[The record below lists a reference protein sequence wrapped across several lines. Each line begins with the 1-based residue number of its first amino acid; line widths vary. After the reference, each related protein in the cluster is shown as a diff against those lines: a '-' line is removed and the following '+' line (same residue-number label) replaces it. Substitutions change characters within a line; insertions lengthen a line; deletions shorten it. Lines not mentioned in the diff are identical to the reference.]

1 MARSR
6 NIKAFTRALGVVAAV
21 LIVVSGVT
29 FAALQSQQDTLTGNT
44 IETATANLQV
54 SKDGV
59 TYSNTQPGFDFN
71 NLIPGGSAQPTAGYP
86 VYLKNAGG
94 TPLSLKLAVTSTP
107 SNPDNV
113 DLSKVNVLLTTVGSG
128 VPAQSFSLQG
138 LVSSNSSGGLAITS
152 GNLATGATQQ
162 YKLQVSMASDAVSGS
177 SASLGNIDFAF
188 SGQAVSN

>member
-1 MARSR
+1 VKRTKK
-6 NIKAFTRALGVVAAV
+6 IKAFSRLIGVVAAV
-21 LIVVSGVT
+21 MIVVSGVT
-29 FAALQSQQDTLTGNT
+29 FAALQSQQNTLTGNT
-44 IETATANLQV
+44 IETATANLQI

-59 TYSNTQPGFDFN
+59 TYGNSQLGFDFN
-71 NLIPGGSAQPTAGYP
+71 NLVPGGSAQPTAGYP

-94 TPLSLKLAVTSTP
+94 VPLALKLAVSSAP

-138 LVSSNSSGGLAITS
+138 LVGSNSSGGLAITS
-152 GNLATGATQQ
+152 GNLANGSSQQ

-177 SASLGNIDFAF
+177 SANLGNIDFAF